1 MVMSFN
7 FKRIWNG
14 VKTVYYKA
22 ELFQNFIVQNV
33 LSNLFTLRE
42 IENDQYNTAIFDASI
57 EYNDIVFPLFV
68 VLDDTP
74 FGFVRLEIAGGRFTP
89 EQRKATVEV
98 LNQLNSEFKCFKHY
112 LMEEDGYEAI
122 LLDVSLMSGDNFE
135 PELVAYTIFEVLY
148 PHTQKDLTRIIAA
161 VESVKVENTAVEE
174 TATKKESKPRKT
186 TKSKKD

>member
-14 VKTVYYKA
+14 VKTVNKKA
-22 ELFQNFIVQNV
+22 ELFQQFIEQNE
-33 LSNLFTLRE
+33 LTNLFTLRE

-57 EYNDIVFPLFV
+57 EYNDIMFPLFV

>member
-1 MVMSFN
+1 MN
-7 FKRIWNG
+7 K
-14 VKTVYYKA
+14 KA
-22 ELFQNFIVQNV
+22 ELFQQFIEENE
-33 LSNLFTLRE
+33 LANLFTLRE
-42 IENDQYNTAIFDASI
+42 IENDQYHTVVFDATV

-89 EQRKATVEV
+89 EQRKATLDV

-122 LLDVSLMSGDNFE
+122 LLDVSLMSGDNFD
-135 PELVAYTIFEVLY
+135 PALVAYTIFEVLY

-161 VESVKVENTAVEE
+161 VESVKVEEVGTEEVSVEE
-174 TATKKESKPRKT
+174 TAKKETKTRKT
-186 TKSKKD
+186 TKSKKG

>member
-1 MVMSFN
+1 MN
-7 FKRIWNG
+7 K
-14 VKTVYYKA
+14 KA
-22 ELFQNFIVQNV
+22 ELFQQFIEENE
-33 LSNLFTLRE
+33 LANLFTLRE
-42 IENDQYNTAIFDASI
+42 IENDQYNTVVFDATV

-89 EQRKATVEV
+89 EQRKATLDV

-122 LLDVSLMSGDNFE
+122 LLDVSLMSGDNFD
-135 PELVAYTIFEVLY
+135 PALVAYTIFEVLY

-161 VESVKVENTAVEE
+161 VESVKVEEVGTEEVSVEE
-174 TATKKESKPRKT
+174 TAKKETKTRKT
-186 TKSKKD
+186 TKSKKG

>member
-14 VKTVYYKA
+14 VKTVNKKA
-22 ELFQNFIVQNV
+22 ELFQQFIEQNE
-33 LSNLFTLRE
+33 LTNPFTLRE

-74 FGFVRLEIAGGRFTP
+74 FGFVRLEIAGGRITP

>member
-14 VKTVYYKA
+14 VKTVNKKA
-22 ELFQNFIVQNV
+22 ELFQQFIEQNE
-33 LSNLFTLRE
+33 LTNLFTLRE

-74 FGFVRLEIAGGRFTP
+74 FGFLRLEIAGGRFTP

>member
-1 MVMSFN
+1 MN
-7 FKRIWNG
+7 K
-14 VKTVYYKA
+14 KA
-22 ELFQNFIVQNV
+22 ELFQQCIEENE
-33 LSNLFTLRE
+33 LRNLITLRE
-42 IENDQYNTAIFDASI
+42 IENDPFITVVFDATV

-89 EQRKATVEV
+89 EQRKATLDV

-122 LLDVSLMSGDNFE
+122 LLDVSVLSGETFD
-135 PELVAYTIFEVLY
+135 PALVAYTIFEVLY

-161 VESVKVENTAVEE
+161 VESVKVESPAEDVATEKTTEE
-174 TATKKESKPRKT
+174 ASKKASKPRKT
-186 TKSKKD
+186 TKSKKG

>member
-1 MVMSFN
+1 MWESTDHLFLKCEVAM
-7 FKRIWNG
+7 RIWSSCSLGLRTSANPP
-14 VKTVYYKA
+14 VNITTWLK
-22 ELFQNFIVQNV
+22 
-33 LSNLFTLRE
+33 NLL
-42 IENDQYNTAIFDASI
+42 
-57 EYNDIVFPLFV
+57 L
-68 VLDDTP
+68 
-74 FGFVRLEIAGGRFTP
+74 
-89 EQRKATVEV
+89 
-98 LNQLNSEFKCFKHY
+98 Y

>member
-14 VKTVYYKA
+14 VKTVNKKA
-22 ELFQNFIVQNV
+22 ELFQQFIEQNE
-33 LSNLFTLRE
+33 LTNLFTLRE

-74 FGFVRLEIAGGRFTP
+74 FGFMRLEIAGGRFTP